1 MHGQDNSGLQPGDD
15 PLGAQFDDWWYSE
28 SQYSLALDLYQPG
41 TEDRA
46 AALRLARLRSRA
58 DRRRDQ
64 FFRGALR

>member
-1 MHGQDNSGLQPGDD
+1 
-15 PLGAQFDDWWYSE
+15 
-28 SQYSLALDLYQPG
+28 LYQPG